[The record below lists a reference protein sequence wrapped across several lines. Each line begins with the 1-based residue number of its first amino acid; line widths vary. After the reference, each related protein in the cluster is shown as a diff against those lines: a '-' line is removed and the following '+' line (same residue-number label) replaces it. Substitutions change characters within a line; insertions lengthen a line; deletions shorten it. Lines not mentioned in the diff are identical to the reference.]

1 MVKGGKMCTDEKYV
15 EKHVLVGINV
25 YDLEKCVLN
34 LMNGWRYVSV
44 YIWVNM
50 YWCCWVEK

>member
-1 MVKGGKMCTDEKYV
+1 MCTDEKYV
-15 EKHVLVGINV
+15 EKYVLVGINV